1 MQNDANVVHL
11 TRVASEPS
19 PNAGAGRLPVILV
32 QVRDKAALQLKQA
45 LQALFDNADDTLF
58 EMADRA
64 TSNLE
69 QNAFF
74 EAMRDL
80 RLKRKSIERVYLQKV
95 FEEFSALNQVQ
106 SGKSVPTLDT
116 VSFDSLSLVQNEELE
131 ESVAVDAMVARVM
144 SRDATALAHLSTRL
158 NTLVGRK
165 VDEKSNPLAPRPLTA
180 AFLDACQGLGV
191 EIKVKLIILKLFE
204 KYVLAHCDQ
213 LYAEANQILVA
224 AGVLPELK
232 SALPRRQPAVRP
244 EAVRDAGTL
253 QAQAALLDGGQQEVF
268 GALQE
273 LLAQVRD
280 NPSFYR
286 RETPENAAPI
296 SSNDLMRLLSHLQQH
311 LPGPGAAEFDVR
323 DGVDQ
328 LLQRVSH
335 KSGRSRVVGQVDD
348 DVINLVSMLF
358 EFILDDRT
366 LPDSLKAL
374 IGRMQIPM
382 LKVALLDKTF
392 FSRGSHPARR
402 LLNEIASASLGWAEH
417 NDARRD
423 SLYQKIEQVVMRLLN
438 DFVDDPAIFAELLE
452 DFIAFTGDE
461 RRRSELLEQRTRDAE
476 EGRAKAELARQDVEQ
491 VLNQRLF
498 LPLLITSFYL
508 VRDAYRQF
516 SDTRIELQSLT
527 LLGSGLQIRRSLES
541 LNDLLQINAV
551 IGQSGKAGDLE
562 ARIADVQKGLRG
574 RLEALAPLSEDGAA
588 VAEFEAQR
596 DRLLNGLQA
605 VEAEGSLQGKGARAE
620 KLLGSAQVFIKLL
633 IAQAGLS
640 QDSQRQVR
648 QLSEL
653 VGSITPEV
661 TAAIS
666 KGRAIGAY
674 SLGQGFLNSS
684 SSARLDELLLE
695 FEKLHGEY
703 GLKLQESLAGSPQ
716 LLEEAAQAS
725 RETLKSLGQ
734 LFEDRV
740 IVAETLDTPWTQ
752 FYDQVSAAM
761 DKTYQLDD
769 AVLGYLDTQLQKR
782 LQQVRTQMLL
792 LVAALAVVFA
802 AILYL
807 YGGFYVSTRATLKD
821 LGRMMERVAG
831 GDMTVSFQAR
841 SRDELGELGQS
852 FNESVAKIHDLI
864 ERVSQTV
871 GEVERQTLRVESVS
885 AESNQAVAGQRSQ
898 IEQVATAM
906 NQMAATAQEVARS
919 AAMAVSSANSV
930 NQETLSGRSLVE
942 SQVGSIQR
950 LAGEIDQS
958 VAAINRLAS
967 DSASISQVLD
977 VIKGIAEQTNLL
989 ALNAAIEAARA
1000 GEQGRG
1006 FAVVADEVRTL
1017 AKRTQQSTAEIEQMI
1032 LRLQGGVD
1040 AAVKAMG
1047 SSHHTADG
1055 TVNESAQVQQALENI
1070 LGAVGMIVDQNQ
1082 QIAAAAEQQ
1091 TAVAH
1096 DIDQNIVEINQ
1107 AGERTAEGASQT
1119 ERASRELGAQVTQL
1133 KRLIGAFRV

>member
-1 MQNDANVVHL
+1 M
-11 TRVASEPS
+11 
-19 PNAGAGRLPVILV
+19 
-32 QVRDKAALQLKQA
+32 K
-45 LQALFDNADDTLF
+45 
-58 EMADRA
+58 
-64 TSNLE
+64 
-69 QNAFF
+69 
-74 EAMRDL
+74 
-80 RLKRKSIERVYLQKV
+80 
-95 FEEFSALNQVQ
+95 
-106 SGKSVPTLDT
+106 T
-116 VSFDSLSLVQNEELE
+116 V
-131 ESVAVDAMVARVM
+131 
-144 SRDATALAHLSTRL
+144 
-158 NTLVGRK
+158 
-165 VDEKSNPLAPRPLTA
+165 
-180 AFLDACQGLGV
+180 
-191 EIKVKLIILKLFE
+191 
-204 KYVLAHCDQ
+204 
-213 LYAEANQILVA
+213 LY
-224 AGVLPELK
+224 
-232 SALPRRQPAVRP
+232 
-244 EAVRDAGTL
+244 
-253 QAQAALLDGGQQEVF
+253 
-268 GALQE
+268 
-273 LLAQVRD
+273 
-280 NPSFYR
+280 
-286 RETPENAAPI
+286 
-296 SSNDLMRLLSHLQQH
+296 
-311 LPGPGAAEFDVR
+311 
-323 DGVDQ
+323 
-328 LLQRVSH
+328 
-335 KSGRSRVVGQVDD
+335 
-348 DVINLVSMLF
+348 
-358 EFILDDRT
+358 
-366 LPDSLKAL
+366 
-374 IGRMQIPM
+374 
-382 LKVALLDKTF
+382 
-392 FSRGSHPARR
+392 
-402 LLNEIASASLGWAEH
+402 
-417 NDARRD
+417 
-423 SLYQKIEQVVMRLLN
+423 
-438 DFVDDPAIFAELLE
+438 PAIALMNRLSFGMKFGL
-452 DFIAFTGDE
+452 I
-461 RRRSELLEQRTRDAE
+461 S
-476 EGRAKAELARQDVEQ
+476 
-491 VLNQRLF
+491 VLFF

-703 GLKLQESLAGSPQ
+703 GLKLQESLAGSPPA
-716 LLEEAAQAS
+716 LEEAAQAS
-725 RETLKSLGQ
+725 RETLKRLGQ

-1000 GEQGRG
+1000 GEMGRG
-1006 FAVVADEVRTL
+1006 FAVVADEVRNL
-1017 AKRTQQSTAEIEQMI
+1017 ARRVQDSTDEITQMI
-1032 LRLQGGVD
+1032 LALQSGTRD
-1040 AAVKAMG
+1040 AVEFMQE
-1047 SSHHTADG
+1047 SSLKADG
-1055 TVNESAQVQQALENI
+1055 CVSQAGDAGEALAAIANAVAQMRESNT
-1070 LGAVGMIVDQNQ
+1070 
-1082 QIAAAAEQQ
+1082 QIAVAAEQQ
-1091 TAVAH
+1091 SQVAEEMTRSVVGIR
-1096 DIDQNIVEINQ
+1096 DVTELTVQQTVESAATSQ
-1107 AGERTAEGASQT
+1107 QLVDLAGDLT
-1119 ERASRELGAQVTQL
+1119 RAIGQL
-1133 KRLIGAFRV
+1133 RL